1 MIKKIFNT
9 GIIIFFLIMLFAAG
23 TGCKSKQKIAKAEA
37 QLAWEKEAEQKKKQ
51 EELRKEAEQKKK
63 DEELRKEAEAK
74 KAAAKYE
81 NINAHFIA
89 VANAENFAIANDR
102 IKKALTLFASE
113 NALVLIIISQAD
125 GFNDYDRPTT
135 IKKYLEYLMDQ
146 KKYDKRIENV
156 VYDTNGKITE
166 IELIKK

>member
-1 MIKKIFNT
+1 MNKKIFNT

-63 DEELRKEAEAK
+63 EEELRKEAEAK
-74 KAAAKYE
+74 KAASKYE

-89 VANAENFAIANDR
+89 VASAENFAVTNDR

>member
-1 MIKKIFNT
+1 MNKKIFNT
-9 GIIIFFLIMLFAAG
+9 GIIIFFLIMLVAAG

-37 QLAWEKEAEQKKKQ
+37 KLAWEKEEELKKKE
-51 EELRKEAEQKKK
+51 EELG
-63 DEELRKEAEAK
+63 KEAEAK
-74 KAAAKYE
+74 EVAEAKKVAAKYE
-81 NINAHFIA
+81 NINAHFKA
-89 VANAENFAIANDR
+89 VAGAENFAIANDR
-102 IKKALTLFASE
+102 IEKALTLFASE

-156 VYDTNGKITE
+156 VYDANGKITE